1 METLQLR
8 KEAQYSIL
16 SFDRGKSNPMNLQ
29 MFEEMIAVLKQ
40 LKEDDSTLGLII
52 TGKENFF
59 SAGLDLP
66 EIMTY
71 DVEKTRLFWKTFMDV
86 IIELVAFPK
95 PLISAITGHS
105 PAGGCIVAIACD
117 YRIMAGGNYKIG
129 LNEIPVGIVVPK
141 HIFELY
147 SFWLGRHRAYQFL
160 MEGRLMN
167 PQQASDAGLIDVVVP
182 SEQVLDT
189 AERKMQQYL
198 KYDQNTWKKTKANLR
213 RDIIDTV
220 TNYDTDLLD
229 NVIEHWFSPNTQQ
242 ILNGFVEM
250 LQKK

>member
-1 METLQLR
+1 METLQL
-8 KEAQYSIL
+8 KNEAHYSIL

-29 MFEEMIAVLKQ
+29 MFEELIAVLKE
-40 LKEDDSTLGLII
+40 LKADEKSQGLII

-71 DVEKTRLFWKTFMDV
+71 DREKTRLFWKTFMDLIV
-86 IIELVAFPK
+86 ELVAFPK

-129 LNEIPVGIVVPK
+129 LNEIPVGIVVPQ

-147 SFWLGRHRAYQFL
+147 AFWLGSHRAYQFL

-182 SEQVLDT
+182 AEQVLEV

-198 KYDQNTWKKTKANLR
+198 KFDQTTWRKTKANLR
-213 RDIIDTV
+213 KDLIETV
-220 TNYDTDLLD
+220 THYDENLLD
-229 NVIEHWFSPNTQQ
+229 QVIEHWFSPSTQQ
-242 ILNGFVEM
+242 ILNGFVAM